1 MLALRS
7 VSIDDII
14 PSPRYITTRTL
25 LKPEDIARSQCL
37 DLEWSQL
44 VVNAENDEGTNVTK
58 ALYVHLMKVYNKE
71 KRFDFS
77 QMLTKYATCIPSAWE
92 ILINGHWVP
101 VNMSFTSGVFNG
113 KIVPKSQTIG
123 LPYNR
128 NIARDSLRRTY
139 EITKLDYCQQV
150 NVLMS
155 FKTLQLV

>member
-1 MLALRS
+1 
-7 VSIDDII
+7 
-14 PSPRYITTRTL
+14 
-25 LKPEDIARSQCL
+25 
-37 DLEWSQL
+37 
-44 VVNAENDEGTNVTK
+44 
-58 ALYVHLMKVYNKE
+58 
-71 KRFDFS
+71 
-77 QMLTKYATCIPSAWE
+77 
-92 ILINGHWVP
+92 
-101 VNMSFTSGVFNG
+101 MSFTSGVLNG